1 MLEAAPFSP
10 ADGPAANPP
19 GDSAAVILKSINFN
33 NYQTNNIQQVKS
45 KSSAVKNK
53 NLAKKII
60 QNHSWKKKNRRER
73 GAVPG
78 TGGGKPVDG
87 PLAGAATGN
96 PATIQQLIYM
106 LLVNYFYLKKRERF
120 NRVNYIIKN

>member
-1 MLEAAPFSP
+1 M
-10 ADGPAANPP
+10 
-19 GDSAAVILKSINFN
+19 
-33 NYQTNNIQQVKS
+33 
-45 KSSAVKNK
+45 KNK

-106 LLVNYFYLKKRERF
+106 LLVNYFYLKKKREIQQSKL
-120 NRVNYIIKN
+120 YY

>member
-10 ADGPAANPP
+10 ADGLAANPP

-60 QNHSWKKKNRRER
+60 QNHSWKKKKNRRER

-106 LLVNYFYLKKRERF
+106 LLVNYFYLKKKREIQQSKL
-120 NRVNYIIKN
+120 YY